1 MFPLSVVILAGGQ
14 SRRMGTDKAFL
25 TIEGRPLIQRMME
38 RVRDLA
44 DEVVIVANDPEPY
57 RRFGVR
63 IVGDLMKGAGAL
75 GGLQAGLSAAMHEWA
90 FAFACDMP
98 FLNPALLRHMV
109 SLAPGYEAVVP
120 RLGGTAEPLHALYHK
135 RCLAPIARSLA
146 ERRLQMISFLAE
158 VRVRYIEEVEI
169 APFDPQRLSFFNAN
183 TPEEWQEALRL
194 LGTSV
199 EGPSRDS
206 GRPVL

>member
-1 MFPLSVVILAGGQ
+1 
-14 SRRMGTDKAFL
+14 
-25 TIEGRPLIQRMME
+25 
-38 RVRDLA
+38 
-44 DEVVIVANDPEPY
+44 
-57 RRFGVR
+57 
-63 IVGDLMKGAGAL
+63 
-75 GGLQAGLSAAMHEWA
+75 
-90 FAFACDMP
+90 
-98 FLNPALLRHMV
+98 
-109 SLAPGYEAVVP
+109 
-120 RLGGTAEPLHALYHK
+120 
-135 RCLAPIARSLA
+135 
-146 ERRLQMISFLAE
+146 MISFLAE